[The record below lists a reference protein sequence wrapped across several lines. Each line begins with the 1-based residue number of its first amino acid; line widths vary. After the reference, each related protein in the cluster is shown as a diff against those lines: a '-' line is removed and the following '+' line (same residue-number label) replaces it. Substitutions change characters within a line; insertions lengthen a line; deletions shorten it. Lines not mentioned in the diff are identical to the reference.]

1 MSPLAASTFVQA
13 TLAAMLVIPVMIL
26 WVVAVVDVVRQG
38 GSGLR
43 IAAVLVLILVVPILG
58 PILYFVFARRP
69 AEPQSVEQMAMADA
83 DLRAERARA
92 PIGGTSRVG

>member
-26 WVVAVVDVVRQG
+26 WVVAVVDVVRRG

-58 PILYFVFARRP
+58 PILYFVFARGP
-69 AEPQSVEQMAMADA
+69 EQSVEQMAMADA

>member
-26 WVVAVVDVVRQG
+26 WVAAVVDVIRHG

-43 IAAVLVLILVVPILG
+43 IAAMLVLILVVPILG

-69 AEPQSVEQMAMADA
+69 EQSVEQMAMADA

-92 PIGGTSRVG
+92 PIGGM